1 MNSDLNCHIVSL
13 RMLFDQDA
21 LEACIYHRAA
31 EYMKELILLGDD
43 ILVSKELLSDKL
55 FTADMLAVIGKVCS
69 KEKYFELV
77 VSYFDNDSLNVRD
90 AVVSV
95 LENWGGED
103 SIKVLSSHN
112 DRVDWIQDY
121 IERVLISLKN
131 VNKEN
136 SFCAK
141 KH

>member
-13 RMLFDQDA
+13 RILFDQDA

-31 EYMKELILLGDD
+31 EYMKELILLGND
-43 ILVSKELLSDKL
+43 LVVSKELLSDKL
-55 FTADMLAVIGKVCS
+55 FTADMLEVIGKVCS
-69 KEKYFELV
+69 KEKYFDLV

>member
-13 RMLFDQDA
+13 RILFDQDA

-31 EYMKELILLGDD
+31 EYMKELILLGND
-43 ILVSKELLSDKL
+43 LVVSKELLSDKL
-55 FTADMLAVIGKVCS
+55 FTADMLEVIGKVCS
-69 KEKYFELV
+69 KEKYFDLV

-103 SIKVLSSHN
+103 SIKALSSHN